1 MKAVSFL
8 HLFVQLALEFNSFY
22 DGERS
27 GLLIED
33 ADGNNIVQCLTC
45 SSDSS
50 YYDEEH
56 HQLVDTTFL
65 AVLIQLRRLGYLVQ
79 EDIQQYDLVHQLCH
93 GTYLAEQRFRF
104 MTEWCPSA
112 LLRTNVYKNE

>member
-33 ADGNNIVQCLTC
+33 GRDIN
-45 SSDSS
+45 
-50 YYDEEH
+50 
-56 HQLVDTTFL
+56 
-65 AVLIQLRRLGYLVQ
+65 VLHLH
-79 EDIQQYDLVHQLCH
+79 DLVGSSHR
-93 GTYLAEQRFRF
+93 Y
-104 MTEWCPSA
+104 
-112 LLRTNVYKNE
+112 